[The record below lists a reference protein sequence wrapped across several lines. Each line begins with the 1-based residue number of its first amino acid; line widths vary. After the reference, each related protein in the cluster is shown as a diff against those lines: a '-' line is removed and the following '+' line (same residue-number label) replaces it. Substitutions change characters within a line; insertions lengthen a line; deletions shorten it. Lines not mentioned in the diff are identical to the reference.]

1 MRRWRIVVH
10 ALDRTGPPMLA
21 RAFLRWL
28 RVHHPEHGVDVVAFR
43 GGELLVD
50 LLELAPVRVVL
61 DPEEPWDWTEPDPA
75 RIAHL
80 APRMAGLP
88 PVDATLLV
96 SVAAAQAL
104 PFLAPAGSGPVV
116 TWSVEQGED
125 LHRGADDRTAR
136 WLAGSRGTHEEL
148 VARLPRDTPVWMV
161 PEFVE
166 WPEPP
171 TPLVREHC
179 RRALGVTGDELLVVG
194 AGIATVRKAPDL
206 FLEVAL
212 AHQRCGRPVP
222 MRFVWLG
229 GDRDPFFH
237 TVRSESHRLGLDDV
251 RFFGSVVDVVPFL
264 AAADVVLHPARLDS
278 FPLVCLH
285 AAGVGTPVVAFSGV
299 GGVPDMLGDAFCGA
313 AFPDVAGL
321 YRSLIELADGVRREQ
336 LGAAQRENVLHRF
349 TAEVGS
355 PVVLEQLE
363 AAVEGPTGAPG
374 AAAGEDVVVGEGQAP

>member
-1 MRRWRIVVH
+1 MRHWRIVVH

-28 RVHHPEHGVDVVAFR
+28 HAHHPEHHIDVVAFR
-43 GGELLVD
+43 GGELLAD
-50 LLELAPVRVVL
+50 LLDLAPVRVVL

-75 RIAHL
+75 RVARL
-80 APRMAGLP
+80 AARLAGLP
-88 PVDATLLV
+88 AADATLLV

-104 PFLAPAGSGPVV
+104 PFLDPERSGAMV

-125 LHRGADDRTAR
+125 LHHAADGHTDR
-136 WLAGSRGTHEEL
+136 WLAGSRGTHDEL
-148 VARLPRDTPVWMV
+148 VARLPGNTPVWMA

-171 TPLVREHC
+171 QPHVREHC
-179 RRALGVTGDELLVVG
+179 RAALGVIGDELLVVG
-194 AGIATVRKAPDL
+194 AGIATMRKAPDL

-212 AHQRCGRPVP
+212 AHQRCERPVP

-229 GDRDPFFH
+229 GDRDAFFH
-237 TVRSESHRLGLDDV
+237 AVRAESQRLGLDDV

-313 AFPDVAGL
+313 PFPDVAAL
-321 YRSLIELADGVRREQ
+321 HRSLLELADGSRRAQ
-336 LGAAQRENVLHRF
+336 VGAAQRASVLHRY
-349 TAEVGS
+349 TADVGS
-355 PVVLEQLE
+355 PVVLAELE
-363 AAVEGPTGAPG
+363 AAVAGASTAPPH
-374 AAAGEDVVVGEGQAP
+374 ASRPDVALDEQVPS